1 MTNYVTMPII
11 VSNKYSN
18 YLTNFN
24 LLCADCRKQTHGRVV
39 NSYKLAIVEGA
50 DCSPVERFLDKSKSK
65 EFLDKVCG
73 GDCGKVIA
81 QYQRFQGDFNNLAC
95 SLILQ
100 PTATNEFLVMTHNAI
115 SSLIQK
121 YHSVSWSYESAKSHA
136 SFFDSM
142 KLAAQGSN
150 ITSLGGTS
158 FSDEDRKILKIILD
172 SPTIYAKLKSI
183 MEYFKFID
191 SQRSYGVP
199 SGTFYDFK
207 AADEF
212 MRSTDNY
219 SRIQVDSKYEAADI
233 VANAQQLTITFSYN
247 EKFFNEVKNFV
258 YRYAI
263 NRADCID
270 ILNSI
275 DPEQINSKSQPS
287 QKPSVSENLNPREVE
302 LQGLRV
308 AVELGIATT
317 KLSAGFLLKDLTQQH
332 SDIERLRKVLVEV
345 LPTTT
350 DEDKEILDNVLLAAT
365 SIRASARKMLEKII
379 SLTNSKKS
387 FEEIKTSTDLL
398 EEMKSCSIEVQNLLE
413 ETAELKE
420 NFTVSYLIGSKG
432 ISNAFDNSGE
442 ILKYCTRET
451 NKNSEVLKL
460 LLEIFKLPQEPV
472 KKDEENQQT
481 NTEIT
486 LPPWMA

>member
-11 VSNKYSN
+11 VSNRHY
-18 YLTNFN
+18 NFFQN
-24 LLCADCRKQTHGRVV
+24 FLSLCQKCREQTHGRVV
-39 NSYKLAIVEGA
+39 NKYKFTIAKGA
-50 DCSPVERFLDKSKSK
+50 DHAPVERFLDKSESK
-65 EFLDKVCG
+65 KFLDKLCG

-81 QYQRFQGDFNNLAC
+81 QYQTLYQGSIDDF
-95 SLILQ
+95 SKSISGLILQ
-100 PTATNEFLVMTHNAI
+100 PTATNEFLVMTRDAI
-115 SSLIQK
+115 SSLLQK
-121 YHSVSWSYESAKSHA
+121 YSLVASSYESAKSNA
-136 SFFDSM
+136 GFFDSM
-142 KLAAQGSN
+142 KIAAQGSN

-183 MEYFKFID
+183 IEYFKFID
-191 SQRSYGVP
+191 SQRSYKVA

-233 VANAQQLTITFSYN
+233 VANASQLTITFSYN

-332 SDIERLRKVLVEV
+332 SDIER
-345 LPTTT
+345 
-350 DEDKEILDNVLLAAT
+350 
-365 SIRASARKMLEKII
+365 
-379 SLTNSKKS
+379 
-387 FEEIKTSTDLL
+387 
-398 EEMKSCSIEVQNLLE
+398 
-413 ETAELKE
+413 
-420 NFTVSYLIGSKG
+420 
-432 ISNAFDNSGE
+432 
-442 ILKYCTRET
+442 
-451 NKNSEVLKL
+451 
-460 LLEIFKLPQEPV
+460 
-472 KKDEENQQT
+472 
-481 NTEIT
+481 
-486 LPPWMA
+486 